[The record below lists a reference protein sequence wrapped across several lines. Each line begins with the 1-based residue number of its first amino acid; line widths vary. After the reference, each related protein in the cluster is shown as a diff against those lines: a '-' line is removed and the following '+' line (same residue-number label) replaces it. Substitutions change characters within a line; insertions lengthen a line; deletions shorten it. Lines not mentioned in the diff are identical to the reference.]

1 MSLYAIHNKK
11 SRHPDT
17 YMHYVHTY
25 VRARIIGNMK
35 SSSSYSYI
43 VIGLGNPGKEYE
55 HTRHNAGRNAV
66 LRFVKENNLSPF
78 EENKKL
84 RALASEDTIEK
95 TKIWTVLPETFMNKS
110 GITAKNLNIK
120 NEAEL
125 IAAIRLLFPEY
136 SNVTNAN
143 IEERVKEVKAIIP
156 LYEILEK
163 IFPNAEKRYGIS
175 YGIIDFLYNPEK
187 KNLLVELISESTN
200 PKQLYENIVYSFG
213 NVKGLNEPASYE
225 DLESYK
231 NAQEEKLIPIDMEF
245 TDFKRDLMAF
255 KSENP
260 KSTSE
265 DYLDALEIKRLLET
279 AYDIPTEEHPEEKPF
294 EEPGSAQ
301 QISAQ
306 AVQGSAATHPA
317 APELSEMRTLP
328 ETEQSSLY
336 NLLFEKGEV
345 SLPEDVSA
353 IQRAMEE
360 AQIEQTSRTAL
371 EEDVH

>member
-1 MSLYAIHNKK
+1 MKK
-11 SRHPDT
+11 LIIT
-17 YMHYVHTY
+17 FLL
-25 VRARIIGNMK
+25 IIGLVTPKAVVADSNFD
-35 SSSSYSYI
+35 
-43 VIGLGNPGKEYE
+43 NEGKDLLLFFVVP
-55 HTRHNAGRNAV
+55 AV
-66 LRFVKENNLSPF
+66 GIAILVMVVKYLAKKYCFP
-78 EENKKL
+78 EEEALQKL
-84 RALASEDTIEK
+84 
-95 TKIWTVLPETFMNKS
+95 P
-110 GITAKNLNIK
+110 KNLNIK